1 MPKDRSPRRRP
12 ETKTRKT
19 TATPTHK
26 TGRGRLLLYA
36 LPILLV
42 AVATYAALRSSWLT
56 VQRVSVEGVENLDKA
71 SLVEISGLD
80 GRSMLNLPLD
90 DARERLLAIPQIKEV
105 SFGRSW
111 PQRVVIHVV
120 EREPAAFWSVGGRDY
135 VVDAEG
141 YILGGG
147 APDGPAPRIV
157 ETDQNR
163 VLGPGDRVHPD
174 AIALARRIFQESP
187 RFLGEGV
194 FELEYRPDVGVTAVF
209 ENGLRV
215 TFGDERAYE
224 YKIAVLA
231 NLLDQLAATRYT
243 PRAVELRFGERITY
257 E

>member
-1 MPKDRSPRRRP
+1 MSEDRTPRRRP
-12 ETKTRKT
+12 EKQTRRT
-19 TATPTHK
+19 TARQPQQ
-26 TGRGRLLLYA
+26 TGRRLLYLA
-36 LPILLV
+36 LPLLL
-42 AVATYAALRSSWLT
+42 AGLLTYVALRTPWLT
-56 VQRVSVEGVENLDKA
+56 VQHVGIEGAETLDA
-71 SLVEISGLD
+71 AALVELSGLK
-80 GRSMLNLPLD
+80 GKSMLGLPLD
-90 DARERLLAIPQIKEV
+90 DARERLLTVPQVKAV
-105 SFGRSW
+105 SFSRSW
-111 PQRVVIHVV
+111 PQGVTIHVR
-120 EREPAAFWSVGGRDY
+120 EREPVAFWAVGGHDY
-135 VVDAEG
+135 AVDAEG
-141 YILGGG
+141 YVLGGG

-243 PRAVELRFGERITY
+243 PRAVDLRFGERVTY